1 MELVSASVILG
12 AAGLAGFTQG
22 FAGFGSTLVAL
33 PILGLVLPARTA
45 VPAAC
50 LMALCLNVVLVAR
63 LHGHIRRGWLAL
75 LVASSLPGAALG
87 VMLLGAAP
95 DQVLKGI
102 LGAAT
107 LYAAA
112 RLFQK
117 GTPETAPSGGWAAAA
132 GVLAGF
138 LGVSIGVNGPP
149 IVAWMARQPWD
160 GRTVKATLTSYF
172 LLAGFVIVGTQAA
185 GGLFTAGTLQVFAL
199 SLPAL
204 AVGIWAGGASCGR
217 LSEAVFR
224 RAFLS
229 LLGVMGTVLLVRAG
243 AGLFGG

>member
-1 MELVSASVILG
+1 MELLSAFVILG
-12 AAGLAGFTQG
+12 AAGLAGFAQG

-33 PILGLVLPARTA
+33 PILGLILPARTA
-45 VPAAC
+45 VPAGC
-50 LMALCLNVVLVAR
+50 LMALCMNAFLVAG

-75 LVASSLPGAALG
+75 LVGTSLPGAALG

-95 DQVLKGI
+95 DLVMKGL

-112 RLFQK
+112 RLLRK
-117 GTPETAPSGGWAAAA
+117 GEPEAAPGGGWAVAA

-138 LGVSIGVNGPP
+138 MGVSIGVNGPP

-160 GRTVKATLTSYF
+160 ARTIKATLTSYF
-172 LLAGFVIVGTQAA
+172 LLAGLVIVGTQAA
-185 GGLFTAGTLQVFAL
+185 GGMFTAGTLHVFAL

-204 AVGIWAGGASCGR
+204 IAGIWAGSASSGR
-217 LSEAVFR
+217 LGELVFR
-224 RAFLS
+224 RAFLG
-229 LLGVMGTVLLVRAG
+229 LLGGMGTVLLVRA
-243 AGLFGG
+243 AVGLLAA

>member
-1 MELVSASVILG
+1 MELLAASVVLG
-12 AAGLAGFTQG
+12 AAGLAGFAQG

-50 LMALCLNVVLVAR
+50 LMALCLNAALVAR
-63 LHGHIRRGWLAL
+63 LHGNIRRGWLAL

-95 DQVLKGI
+95 DLVLKGL

-112 RLFQK
+112 RLLRA
-117 GTPETAPSGGWAAAA
+117 GAPEAAPGGGWAAAA

-138 LGVSIGVNGPP
+138 MGVSIGVNGPP

-160 GRTVKATLTSYF
+160 ARTVKATLTSYF
-172 LLAGFVIVGTQAA
+172 LLAGLVIVGTQAA
-185 GGLFTAGTLQVFAL
+185 GGMFNAKTLHVFAL

-204 AVGIWAGGASCGR
+204 AAGIWAGSASSGR
-217 LSEAVFR
+217 LGETVFR
-224 RAFLS
+224 RAFLGF
-229 LLGVMGTVLLVRAG
+229 LGVMGTVLLVRAA
-243 AGLFGG
+243 AGLLAL